1 VLAKIVMFSQE
12 EQDTIR
18 LRWTNVNY
26 EDERRL
32 GLDGTAPLAVLLS
45 LKIFVVFYKLL
56 ACHDVLIIIIIII
69 RL

>member
-1 VLAKIVMFSQE
+1 MCLLNILSMTSSAIVLIPFTDYASELCWLKFVMFSQE

-32 GLDGTAPLAVLLS
+32 GLDGTGPLS
-45 LKIFVVFYKLL
+45 C
-56 ACHDVLIIIIIII
+56 CH
-69 RL
+69 